1 MMAHRIAIAAH
12 PGTLFK
18 STRIIRERRKDLGRH
33 PRQRDEEHLAAI
45 RQCMC
50 LSCGKEPSG
59 EAAHVRMSEPG
70 KPNAGIGARPDDR
83 FTLPLCHSCHMEQH
97 AIGEVAFFERRLGIA
112 PVMSARLLFHYSPN
126 VPAMNA
132 VIRVI
137 RCFAEPKP

>member
-1 MMAHRIAIAAH
+1 MAYRIAAPA
-12 PGTLFK
+12 PPSSLFK
-18 STRIIRERRKDLGRH
+18 STRLIRERRKDLGRH
-33 PRQRDEEHLAAI
+33 PQERDPEHLAAI
-45 RQCMC
+45 RLCMC
-50 LSCGKEPSG
+50 LSCGKHPCG

-70 KPNAGIGARPDDR
+70 KPNAGIGARPDDK

-97 AIGEVAFFERRLGIA
+97 AIGEAEFYVRLGIA

-137 RCFAEPKP
+137 RCFAEPRER